1 MEPSALWRAV
11 QSLCVADWRA
21 KTGEKGWDK
30 MQVLIRNGMVV
41 TMNSDMTVY
50 NKGDVLVENDRIKA
64 VGKVDLKDVA
74 ADAEIIDARGKIVL
88 PGLINTHVHT
98 SQQLGRGL
106 GDDVPLL
113 VWLTERTFP
122 YESQLTEEDSYI
134 STLVCCLEQIKCG
147 VTTFAEPGGQH
158 VNGMGRAVSE
168 IGIRGILARSS
179 MDCGEGLPPV
189 WQETTGEV
197 LDIQVDNLKKWHNSA
212 NGRIKVW
219 FGLRT
224 IFNNSDEL
232 IVRTKELADKY
243 QVGVHMHVAEIREEI
258 EFAQKTR
265 GTGTVTHLN
274 NLGVLDKNFLAV
286 HSVWLTDEEIDLFA
300 EHDVKVSHNPAA
312 AMRVLGFARI
322 PEMLSKG
329 ICVTIGTDGAPCN
342 NRMDLIDEMWLT
354 SLIHKGRLLDPTAV
368 PAQQIVKMVT
378 IDGARALL
386 WDHEIGSL
394 EGGKKADLIIVD
406 PDSPGM
412 LPLHDPIANLVT
424 SMHSSNV
431 QSVMC
436 DGRWVMKNRRVLLV
450 DEEAVLEEAKIRA
463 EAIRRRAGIEL
474 PERFPMVK

>member
-1 MEPSALWRAV
+1 
-11 QSLCVADWRA
+11 
-21 KTGEKGWDK
+21 

-41 TMNSDMTVY
+41 TMNPGMTVY
-50 NKGDVLVENDRIKA
+50 GKGDVLVENDRIKA
-64 VGKVDLKDVA
+64 VGQVDLNDVDA
-74 ADAEIIDARGKIVL
+74 NAEIIDARGKLVL

-113 VWLTERTFP
+113 VWLAERTFP

-134 STLVCCLEQIKCG
+134 STLLCCLEQVKCG

-189 WQETTGEV
+189 WQETTEEV

-232 IVRTKELADKY
+232 IVKTKELADQY
-243 QVGVHMHVAEIREEI
+243 GVGVHMHVAEIREEI
-258 EFAQKTR
+258 SFCQETR
-265 GTGTVTHLN
+265 GAGTVTHLH

-286 HSVWLTDEEIDLFA
+286 HCVWLTDEELDLFA
-300 EHDVKVSHNPAA
+300 QHEVKVSHNPAA
-312 AMRVLGFARI
+312 AMRVLGFAKI
-322 PEMLSKG
+322 PEMLDKG
-329 ICVTIGTDGAPCN
+329 ICVTIGTDGAPSN

-378 IDGARALL
+378 VDGAKALL
-386 WDHEIGSL
+386 WESEIGSL
-394 EGGKKADLIIVD
+394 EVGKKADLIVIE

-431 QSVMC
+431 RSVMC
-436 DGRWVMKNRRVLLV
+436 DGRWVMKDRKVLTV
-450 DEEAVLEEAKIRA
+450 DEKAILEEAKARA
-463 EAIRRRAGIEL
+463 KAIRKRAGIEL
-474 PERFPMVK
+474 PERFPMVD